1 MPHPNTFHIHIAAV
15 NQADSLSSA
24 LALQQGMEDYLKR
37 QKRDDMRVS
46 VNELLR
52 TIAEN
57 DAAVDKFYRQELAL
71 IDREAKNP
79 HALEQRMRQA
89 ISGVMVRMYR
99 QKLQPFTAQLA
110 DYFAQQPANLIIST
124 HPWLGLALHQ
134 ARQQHSLAI
143 PVLDFV
149 SEPFS
154 ATPLWAN
161 PQARHFVM
169 SSKKCRADLL
179 RMGIPEKRLAVQGYP
194 LGRAKERD
202 QRKTRDRLDL
212 RDRFTITLA
221 LHEHLSVPA
230 GQDLIEAILAHPSE
244 PFLIV
249 INNVHEEMFEWLNQF
264 YHSRLRVRNVMHDH
278 YHHVAAADVLVA
290 PADSSLLF
298 TAASLG
304 RPAIISHYASLAQKR
319 LVDWLEE
326 KQLGRYRGN
335 IRKILQAINYYHDES
350 RCDYVKGIGTRIAF
364 QKRSERLVEYLIRYA
379 EKSQRPSLD

>member
-37 QKRDDMRVS
+37 HKRDDMRVS

-52 TIAEN
+52 IIAEGH
-57 DAAVDKFYRQELAL
+57 AEVDKFYRQELAL
-71 IDREAKNP
+71 LEREAKNP

-89 ISGVMVRMYR
+89 ISGMMVRMYR
-99 QKLQPFTAQLA
+99 QKLQPFTEQLK

-134 ARQQHSLAI
+134 ARQQHGLAI

-154 ATPLWAN
+154 ATPLWGN
-161 PQARHFVM
+161 PQAHRFVL
-169 SSKKCRADLL
+169 SSKKAKADLL
-179 RMGIPEKRLAVQGYP
+179 HMGIPEKRIAMKGYP
-194 LGRAKERD
+194 LGHARERD
-202 QRKTRDRLDL
+202 QRKTRDSLDL

-221 LHEHLSVPA
+221 LHEHLSVSE
-230 GQDLIEAILAHPSE
+230 GQELIEAILAHPTE

-278 YHHVAAADVLVA
+278 YHHVAAADVLIA
-290 PADSSLLF
+290 PANSSLLF

-304 RPAIISHYASLAQKR
+304 RPSIISHHASLAQKR
-319 LVDWLEE
+319 LVEWLEE

-335 IRKILQAINYYHDES
+335 KRKILQAIDYYHDKDRRE
-350 RCDYVKGIGTRIAF
+350 YVKEIGTNIHF
-364 QKRSERLVEYLIRYA
+364 QNRSERLVEYLIQYA
-379 EKSQRPSLD
+379 ERNQRPLLE